1 MVVTTPA
8 PPSPTRPTSRTQPT
22 TTCEAAQLLASEVPK
37 RLSLPIFDA
46 TETCASFENCSGVN
60 CSAVYQFN
68 SYSSQVYFLPCA
80 NPPALRLVVD
90 DNTGKVHIDQI
101 VNKNTTI
108 PFTIKGITVDV
119 VVTLIHQ
126 TDDSVLFAVCGVTC
140 SVQMHVQ

>member
-1 MVVTTPA
+1 M
-8 PPSPTRPTSRTQPT
+8 
-22 TTCEAAQLLASEVPK
+22 
-37 RLSLPIFDA
+37 
-46 TETCASFENCSGVN
+46 
-60 CSAVYQFN
+60 
-68 SYSSQVYFLPCA
+68 YFLPCA

-108 PFTIKGITVDV
+108 PFTIKEITVDV